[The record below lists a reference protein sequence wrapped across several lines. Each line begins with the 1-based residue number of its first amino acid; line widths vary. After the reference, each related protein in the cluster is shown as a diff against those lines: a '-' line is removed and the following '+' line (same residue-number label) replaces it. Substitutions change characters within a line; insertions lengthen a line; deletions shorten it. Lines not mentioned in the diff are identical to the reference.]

1 MKYKQSDLFCI
12 MIIKCPNVYEYHY
25 VICDPY
31 VSNEYKSKLNFKKTK
46 SLLFFMN
53 FTIVLIIKS
62 SISKTAQ
69 LSSSIL

>member
-12 MIIKCPNVYEYHY
+12 MIIKCPNVYEYYY
-25 VICDPY
+25 VIFDPY
-31 VSNEYKSKLNFKKTK
+31 VSNEYKGKLNFKKTK